1 MGNRGRRAL
10 IGTMMCAVLA
20 VTGCSLPWGGKP
32 KDKRFAEFSEYVP
45 EKLEVK
51 TDLEAVTTRRMPGLH
66 ASAAHWVGQREEKP
80 REVLP
85 DQDPRYWFHAVVS
98 VEPDSAGAL
107 QEASSG
113 LAGLLPA
120 IYSDLQQYVPEDCA
134 FNAVP
139 EDEADSI
146 LDVEHAQ
153 TESEGGWFLVTELV
167 VSSDCGLV
175 IVRGRG
181 R

>member
-1 MGNRGRRAL
+1 M
-10 IGTMMCAVLA
+10 
-20 VTGCSLPWGGKP
+20 
-32 KDKRFAEFSEYVP
+32 
-45 EKLEVK
+45 
-51 TDLEAVTTRRMPGLH
+51 TTRRMPGLH

-98 VEPDSAGAL
+98 VEPDSVGAL

-139 EDEADSI
+139 EDKADSI

-181 R
+181 KVVLGRS

>member
-85 DQDPRYWFHAVVS
+85 DQDPRYWFTPLSAWNPIALALFRRLRPVS
-98 VEPDSAGAL
+98 RVCCRRSTPICSNTFLKTVLLMPFLRIRLTVFSMSNTHRPSQKVDGSSSRSSWCRRTA
-107 QEASSG
+107 ASS
-113 LAGLLPA
+113 L
-120 IYSDLQQYVPEDCA
+120 
-134 FNAVP
+134 
-139 EDEADSI
+139 
-146 LDVEHAQ
+146 
-153 TESEGGWFLVTELV
+153 
-167 VSSDCGLV
+167 
-175 IVRGRG
+175 
-181 R
+181 